1 VGAAIAAGNHAEKGT
16 CALLVEAETTK
27 IHINTNKYL
36 LYIILNV
43 IKE

>member
-16 CALLVEAETTK
+16 CALLVEAEITK
-27 IHINTNKYL
+27 IHININKYL
-36 LYIILNV
+36 LDTILNV